1 MDRNPY
7 PLARVSR
14 VPDAPTESSDPV
26 VRDYVPIQPE
36 GGLRSL
42 ARKIWAPLA
51 LLGALVLKFKT
62 ALLALLKLKLLATSA
77 SMLVSVTRYPE
88 SITTQITR
96 LR

>member
-1 MDRNPY
+1 M
-7 PLARVSR
+7 
-14 VPDAPTESSDPV
+14 
-26 VRDYVPIQPE
+26 
-36 GGLRSL
+36 RSL

-88 SITTQITR
+88 SITTQITEPR
-96 LR
+96 RELWGLLSLRGWSDEPVTQVSAGGS